1 MNLRVPLLHEDFHLV
16 LQTEAGLLGH
26 TVKLGP
32 HGVTHPTLGVD
43 DVTVGAAVD
52 TDEKGL
58 GDRAQ
63 RLASLGP
70 KVGPL
75 Q

>member
-1 MNLRVPLLHEDFHLV
+1 MSLERMGPRVPLLHEDFHLV

-26 TVKLGP
+26 AVKLGP

-63 RLASLGP
+63 GTNP
-70 KVGPL
+70 
-75 Q
+75 

>member
-63 RLASLGP
+63 RLTSLGP